1 MRRRRKGSVVTEILT
16 WVVVVIAILWVLF
29 PFYWTVITSF
39 KKPVDVFRLSSIP
52 WLQFTPTLSNWQT
65 EFTQRG
71 PEILRGITNSIIIAV
86 FASLLA
92 VALGTLAGYGLA
104 RYRYVK
110 WRNQSMAFW
119 FLSQRFLPPA
129 ATVIPFFL
137 LMKSLGLLDTRVALI
152 LVNTTF
158 AMPFAVLIMK
168 DMFRELPVELEEA
181 ALVDG
186 CSRWEAFLR
195 IALPLAAPALVATVI
210 ICFSFAW
217 NEFLFALVL
226 TYKKATPMTII
237 IAGTEH
243 TQGVQFWYVST
254 RLLLA
259 ILPPTLLAL
268 TVQRY
273 IVRGLT
279 MGAVKG

>member
-1 MRRRRKGSVVTEILT
+1 MRKKNGLVEILV
-16 WVVVVIAILWVLF
+16 WIVIAVGVLWVLS
-29 PFYWTVITSF
+29 PFYWAVITSF
-39 KKPVDVFRLSSIP
+39 KKPADVFRLSSVP
-52 WLQFTPTLSNWQT
+52 WVQFRPTLANWKT
-65 EFTQRG
+65 EFEQRG
-71 PEILRGITNSIIIAV
+71 PEITRGILNSIIIAV
-86 FASLLA
+86 CASLFA
-92 VALGTLAGYGLA
+92 VALGSFAGYGLA
-104 RYRYVK
+104 RHKYRRWK
-110 WRNQSMAFW
+110 NRDLSFW

-137 LMKSLGLLDTRVALI
+137 LMKSLRLLDTQLALI

-158 AMPFAVLIMK
+158 VMPFAVLIMK

-181 ALVDG
+181 AWVDG
-186 CSRWEAFLR
+186 CSRWQSFLR
-195 IALPLAAPALVATVI
+195 IALPLAAPALVATII

-226 TYKKATPMTII
+226 TYKNASPITVV

-259 ILPPTLLAL
+259 IIPPTILAL
-268 TVQRY
+268 TVQKY

>member
-1 MRRRRKGSVVTEILT
+1 MSKKRHGIVEILL
-16 WVVVVIAILWVLF
+16 WIVVVIVVLWVIS
-29 PFYWTVITSF
+29 PFYWAVITSF
-39 KKPVDVFRLSSIP
+39 KKPSDVFRLSSIP
-52 WLQFTPTLSNWQT
+52 WVQFQPTLNNWQT
-65 EFTQRG
+65 EFNQRG
-71 PEILRGITNSIIIAV
+71 PEIARGLLNSVTIAV
-86 FASLLA
+86 GASVLA
-92 VALGTLAGYGLA
+92 VFLGSLAGYGLA
-104 RYRYVK
+104 RHRYTK
-110 WRNQSMAFW
+110 WRNQSMSFW

-137 LMKSLGLLDTRVALI
+137 LMKSLKLLDTQIALI

-158 AMPFAVLIMK
+158 VMPFAVLIMR
-168 DMFRELPVELEEA
+168 DMFKELPVELEEA
-181 ALVDG
+181 AWVDG
-186 CSRWEAFLR
+186 CSRWQSFVR

-210 ICFSFAW
+210 ICFAFAW

-226 TYKKATPMTII
+226 TYKKASPMTVV

-259 ILPPTLLAL
+259 IIPPTILAL
-268 TVQRY
+268 TVQKY

>member
-1 MRRRRKGSVVTEILT
+1 MKRKKIGIIDVFIWIVVAITII
-16 WVVVVIAILWVLF
+16 WVIT
-29 PFYWTVITSF
+29 PFYWAVITSF
-39 KKPVDVFRLSSIP
+39 KKPVDVFRLSAIP
-52 WLQFTPTLSNWQT
+52 WVQFHPTLENWKM

-71 PEILRGITNSIIIAV
+71 PELFRGISNSIIIAV
-86 FASLLA
+86 FASLIA
-92 VALGTLAGYGLA
+92 IAIGTFAGYGLA
-104 RYRYVK
+104 RYKYRRWK
-110 WRNQSMAFW
+110 NQNMAFW

-137 LMKSLGLLDTRVALI
+137 LMKTINIIDTRLALI

-158 AMPFAVLIMK
+158 TMPFAILIMR
-168 DMFRELPVELEEA
+168 DMFRELPNELEEA

-186 CSRWEAFLR
+186 CSRFGVFWR
-195 IALPLAAPALVATVI
+195 IALPLAVPALVSTAI
-210 ICFSFAW
+210 ICFAFAW

-226 TYKKATPMTII
+226 TYKNATPMTII

-254 RLLLA
+254 RLLMAIIPPA
-259 ILPPTLLAL
+259 ILAL
-268 TVQRY
+268 MVQKY

-279 MGAVKG
+279 LGAVKG

>member
-1 MRRRRKGSVVTEILT
+1 MSKKRKGVVEVLVWI
-16 WVVVVIAILWVLF
+16 VVVIAILWVLF
-29 PFYWTVITSF
+29 PFYWVVMTSF
-39 KKPVDVFRLSSIP
+39 KKPADVFRLSSIP
-52 WLQFTPTLSNWQT
+52 WVQFQPTLSNWLT
-65 EFTQRG
+65 EFEQRG
-71 PEILRGITNSIIIAV
+71 PEITRGILNSVIIAV
-86 FASLLA
+86 CAALLA
-92 VALGTLAGYGLA
+92 VLLGSLAGYGLA
-104 RYRYVK
+104 RHRYTK
-110 WRNQSMAFW
+110 WRNQSMSFW

-137 LMKSLGLLDTRVALI
+137 LMKSLKLLDTQLALI

-158 AMPFAVLIMK
+158 VMPFAVLIMR

-181 ALVDG
+181 AWVDG
-186 CSRWEAFLR
+186 CSRWQSFVR

-210 ICFSFAW
+210 ICFAFVW

-226 TYKKATPMTII
+226 TYKKASPMTVV

-259 ILPPTLLAL
+259 IIPPTILAL
-268 TVQRY
+268 TVQKY

>member
-1 MRRRRKGSVVTEILT
+1 
-16 WVVVVIAILWVLF
+16 
-29 PFYWTVITSF
+29 
-39 KKPVDVFRLSSIP
+39 
-52 WLQFTPTLSNWQT
+52 
-65 EFTQRG
+65 
-71 PEILRGITNSIIIAV
+71 
-86 FASLLA
+86 
-92 VALGTLAGYGLA
+92 
-104 RYRYVK
+104 
-110 WRNQSMAFW
+110 MAFW

-137 LMKSLGLLDTRVALI
+137 LMKSLGLLDSRVALI
-152 LVNTTF
+152 MVNATF

-186 CSRWEAFLR
+186 CSRWEAFWR

-226 TYKKATPMTII
+226 TYKKASPMTVV

-259 ILPPTLLAL
+259 IIPPTLLAL

>member
-1 MRRRRKGSVVTEILT
+1 MKKKKKLGIVDVLVWVVIVITFIWVVT
-16 WVVVVIAILWVLF
+16 
-29 PFYWTVITSF
+29 PFYWALITSF
-39 KKPVDVFRLSSIP
+39 KKPSDVFRLSVIP
-52 WLQFTPTLSNWQT
+52 WLQFKPTLDNWYM

-71 PEILRGITNSIIIAV
+71 PEIMKGITNSIIISV
-86 FASLLA
+86 FAALLA
-92 VALGTLAGYGLA
+92 IALGSLAGYGLA
-104 RYRYVK
+104 RFKFRK
-110 WRNQSMAFW
+110 WKNQDMALW

-137 LMKSLGLLDTRVALI
+137 IIKSLGLLDTRLALI

-158 AMPFAVLIMK
+158 TMPFAVLIMR
-168 DMFRELPVELEEA
+168 DMFKELPVELEEA

-186 CSRWEAFLR
+186 CSRWTAFLR
-195 IALPLAAPALVATVI
+195 VALPLAAPALVSTAI
-210 ICFSFAW
+210 ICFAFTW

-226 TYKKATPMTII
+226 TYRQAIPMTIV

-259 ILPPTLLAL
+259 ILPPAILAL
-268 TVQRY
+268 MVQKY

>member
-1 MRRRRKGSVVTEILT
+1 MSKKRKGIVEVLVWI
-16 WVVVVIAILWVLF
+16 VVVIAVLWVIS
-29 PFYWTVITSF
+29 PFYWAVITSF
-39 KKPVDVFRLSSIP
+39 KKPADVFRLSGIP
-52 WLQFTPTLSNWQT
+52 WVQFQPTLNNWRT
-65 EFTQRG
+65 EFDQRG
-71 PEILRGITNSIIIAV
+71 PEIARGILNSITIAV
-86 FASLLA
+86 CASILA
-92 VALGTLAGYGLA
+92 VFLGSLAGYGLA
-104 RYRYVK
+104 RYRYTK
-110 WRNQSMAFW
+110 WRNQSLSFW

-137 LMKSLGLLDTRVALI
+137 LMKSLKLLDTQLALI

-158 AMPFAVLIMK
+158 VMPFAVLIMK

-181 ALVDG
+181 AWVDG
-186 CSRWEAFLR
+186 CSRWQSFVR

-210 ICFSFAW
+210 ICFAFAW

-226 TYKKATPMTII
+226 TYKKASPMTVV

-259 ILPPTLLAL
+259 IIPPTILAL
-268 TVQRY
+268 TVQKY

>member
-1 MRRRRKGSVVTEILT
+1 MRRRKRQKVLTEIFI
-16 WVVVVIAILWVLF
+16 WIVVVIAVGWVLF
-29 PFYWTVITSF
+29 PFYWTAITSF
-39 KKPVDVFRLSSIP
+39 KKPADVFRLSSVP
-52 WLQFTPTLSNWQT
+52 WLQFRPTLDNWRT
-65 EFTQRG
+65 EFEQRG
-71 PEILRGITNSIIIAV
+71 PEIARGITNSITIAV
-86 FASLLA
+86 CASLVA
-92 VALGTLAGYGLA
+92 VTLGTLAGYGLA
-104 RYRYVK
+104 RYKYVK

-137 LMKSLGLLDTRVALI
+137 LMKSLGLLDSRVALI
-152 LVNTTF
+152 VVNATF

-186 CSRWEAFLR
+186 CSRWEAFWR

-226 TYKKATPMTII
+226 TYKKASPMTVI

-259 ILPPTLLAL
+259 IIPPTLLAL

>member
-1 MRRRRKGSVVTEILT
+1 MKRKKIGIIDVFIWIVVAITII
-16 WVVVVIAILWVLF
+16 WVIT
-29 PFYWTVITSF
+29 PFYWAVITSF
-39 KKPVDVFRLSSIP
+39 KKPVDVFRLSAIP
-52 WLQFTPTLSNWQT
+52 WVQFHPTLDNWKM

-71 PEILRGITNSIIIAV
+71 PELFRGISNSIIIAV
-86 FASLLA
+86 FASLIA
-92 VALGTLAGYGLA
+92 IAIGTFAGYGLA
-104 RYRYVK
+104 RYKYRRWK
-110 WRNQSMAFW
+110 NQNMAFW

-137 LMKSLGLLDTRVALI
+137 LMKTINIIDTRLALI

-158 AMPFAVLIMK
+158 TMPFAILIMR
-168 DMFRELPVELEEA
+168 DMFRELPNELEEA

-186 CSRWEAFLR
+186 CSRFGVFWR
-195 IALPLAAPALVATVI
+195 IALPLAVPALVSTAI
-210 ICFSFAW
+210 ICFAFAW

-226 TYKKATPMTII
+226 TYKNATPMTII

-254 RLLLA
+254 RLLMAIIPPA
-259 ILPPTLLAL
+259 ILAL
-268 TVQRY
+268 MVQKY

-279 MGAVKG
+279 LGAVKG

>member
-1 MRRRRKGSVVTEILT
+1 MK
-16 WVVVVIAILWVLF
+16 
-29 PFYWTVITSF
+29 
-39 KKPVDVFRLSSIP
+39 
-52 WLQFTPTLSNWQT
+52 
-65 EFTQRG
+65 
-71 PEILRGITNSIIIAV
+71 GITNSIVISVSA
-86 FASLLA
+86 ALLA
-92 VALGTLAGYGLA
+92 IALGSLAGYGLA
-104 RYRYVK
+104 RFRFRK
-110 WRNQSMAFW
+110 WKNQDMALW

-137 LMKSLGLLDTRVALI
+137 IIKSLGLLDTRLALV

-158 AMPFAVLIMK
+158 TMPFAVLIMR
-168 DMFRELPVELEEA
+168 DMFKELPVELEEA

-186 CSRWEAFLR
+186 CSRWTAFLR
-195 IALPLAAPALVATVI
+195 VALPLAAPALVSTAI
-210 ICFSFAW
+210 ICFAFTW

-226 TYKKATPMTII
+226 TYRQAIPMTIV

-259 ILPPTLLAL
+259 ILPPAILAL
-268 TVQRY
+268 MVQKY